1 VFQGCEGIRI
11 SSKMVVICCVVQSA
25 TFCNAEPTQPHF
37 PPTATTTTP
46 TTSFGGTV
54 AWSVDEFV
62 QAAVELALE
71 KSSYVDAVR
80 RGQAI
85 LHRTQDKGLNWAKLG
100 GALTTTEMELS
111 RRRKYDYT
119 RALLWHHSARSTEYF
134 SRWIELKE
142 AMRKEDKE

>member
-1 VFQGCEGIRI
+1 MLI
-11 SSKMVVICCVVQSA
+11 
-25 TFCNAEPTQPHF
+25 QPHF

-54 AWSVDEFV
+54 AWSVNEFV

-85 LHRTQDKGLNWAKLG
+85 LHCTQDKGLNWAKVE

-119 RALLWHHSARSTEYF
+119 RALLWHHSARSTEYIA
-134 SRWIELKE
+134 RWIELKE